1 MVEFM
6 QENRLHQ
13 GKPNISIDE
22 AAILAQAGRG
32 DMEAMGYLIIKYQGR
47 IYNTI
52 LKICAN
58 KDDAAELTQDTFVKA
73 IEKINDFQ
81 GKSSFYT
88 WIFRIA
94 INHTL
99 NYCKRK
105 FKIGLDSLD
114 APYGSDSEQGNRKL
128 LKEFL
133 ADNASPDPA
142 ALAQNKEI
150 YEFIYKAIMK
160 LNSDQRAVI
169 VLCDI
174 EGMNYNQIAEV
185 LEIELG
191 TVKSRLARA
200 RSILKEILD
209 TVM

>member
-6 QENRLHQ
+6 QEKQLQTQRRNV
-13 GKPNISIDE
+13 SIDE
-22 AAILAQAGRG
+22 VAILARARG
-32 DMEAMGYLIIKYQGR
+32 GDTEAMEQLILKYQGR

-94 INHTL
+94 VNHTL

-105 FKIGLDSLD
+105 FKLGFDSLD
-114 APYGSDSEQGNRKL
+114 RPHGGDSEQGRKV

-133 ADNASPDPA
+133 ADSASPDPV
-142 ALAQNKEI
+142 ALTQNKEI
-150 YEFIYKAIMK
+150 YELVYRAIAK
-160 LNSDQRAVI
+160 LDNNQRAVV

-174 EGMNYNQIAEV
+174 EGMNYAQIADV
-185 LEIELG
+185 LEVGLG
-191 TVKSRLARA
+191 TVKSRLARG
-200 RSILKEILD
+200 RKNLKEILD
-209 TVM
+209 TVL

>member
-1 MVEFM
+1 M
-6 QENRLHQ
+6 QEEQLHIKQ
-13 GKPNISIDE
+13 QNISIDE
-22 AAILAQAGRG
+22 TAILAQARDG
-32 DMEAMGYLIIKYQGR
+32 DTKAMEHLIIKYQAG

-94 INHTL
+94 VNHTL

-105 FKIGLDSLD
+105 FKLGLNSLD
-114 APYGSDSEQGNRKL
+114 APCGGESEQGRMM

-133 ADNASPDPA
+133 ADTASPDPVV
-142 ALAQNKEI
+142 LAQNKEI
-150 YEFIYKAIMK
+150 YEFVSKALMK
-160 LNSDQRAVI
+160 LNSDQRAVV

-174 EGMNYNQIAEV
+174 EGMNYARIADV
-185 LEIELG
+185 LEVGLG
-191 TVKSRLARA
+191 TVKSRLARG
-200 RSILKEILD
+200 RRNLREILD
-209 TVM
+209 TVL

>member
-1 MVEFM
+1 M
-6 QENRLHQ
+6 QENQLQAQRQ
-13 GKPNISIDE
+13 NVSIDE
-22 AAILAQAGRG
+22 VAILARARDG
-32 DMEAMGYLIIKYQGR
+32 DTEAMEQLILKYQGR

-73 IEKINDFQ
+73 IEKINVFQ

-94 INHTL
+94 VNHTL

-105 FKIGLDSLD
+105 FKLGFDSLD
-114 APYGSDSEQGNRKL
+114 RPQGSDSEQGRKT

-133 ADNASPDPA
+133 SDSTSPDPV

-150 YEFIYKAIMK
+150 YELVSRAIVK
-160 LNSDQRAVI
+160 LDGNQRAVV

-174 EGMNYNQIAEV
+174 EGMSYAQIAEV
-185 LEIELG
+185 LEVGLG
-191 TVKSRLARA
+191 TVKSRLARG
-200 RSILKEILD
+200 RKNLKEILD
-209 TVM
+209 TVL

>member
-6 QENRLHQ
+6 QENQLQAKRQ
-13 GKPNISIDE
+13 NVSIDE
-22 AAILAQAGRG
+22 AAILARARSG
-32 DMEAMGYLIIKYQGR
+32 DTEAMEQLILKYQGR

-73 IEKINDFQ
+73 IEKIDNFK

-94 INHTL
+94 VNHTL

-105 FKIGLDSLD
+105 FKLGFDSLD
-114 APYGSDSEQGNRKL
+114 RPQGSESQQGAMA

-133 ADNASPDPA
+133 ADSSSPDPV
-142 ALAQNKEI
+142 ALTQNKEI
-150 YEFIYKAIMK
+150 YELVSGAIVK
-160 LNSDQRAVI
+160 LDGNQRAVV

-174 EGMNYNQIAEV
+174 EGMSYAQIAEV
-185 LEIELG
+185 LEVGLG
-191 TVKSRLARA
+191 TVKSRLSRG
-200 RSILKEILD
+200 RKNLKEILD
-209 TVM
+209 TVL

>member
-6 QENRLHQ
+6 QENQLQAQRR
-13 GKPNISIDE
+13 NVSIDE
-22 AAILAQAGRG
+22 VAILARARAG
-32 DMEAMGYLIIKYQGR
+32 DTEAMEQLILKYQGR
-47 IYNTI
+47 IYNVI

-73 IEKINDFQ
+73 IEKIGDFQ

-94 INHTL
+94 VNHTL

-105 FKIGLDSLD
+105 FKLGFDSLD
-114 APYGSDSEQGNRKL
+114 RPGGSDSEQGRKM

-133 ADNASPDPA
+133 ADSASPDPVM
-142 ALAQNKEI
+142 LAQNKEI
-150 YEFIYKAIMK
+150 YELVFRAIVR
-160 LNSDQRAVI
+160 LDSNQRAAV

-174 EGMNYNQIAEV
+174 EGMSYAQIAEV
-185 LEIELG
+185 LEIGLG
-191 TVKSRLARA
+191 TVKSRLARG
-200 RSILKEILD
+200 RKNLKEILD
-209 TVM
+209 TVL

>member
-1 MVEFM
+1 M
-6 QENRLHQ
+6 QEEQLHIE
-13 GKPNISIDE
+13 KRNISIDE
-22 AAILAQAGRG
+22 TAILARVRG
-32 DMEAMGYLIIKYQGR
+32 GDTAAMEHLIIKYQAR

-73 IEKINDFQ
+73 IEKINTFQ

-94 INHTL
+94 VNHTL

-105 FKIGLDSLD
+105 FKLGFDSLD
-114 APYGSDSEQGNRKL
+114 ASYGGDSEQGRRL
-128 LKEFL
+128 LKDFL
-133 ADNASPDPA
+133 ADTASPDPV

-150 YEFIYKAIMK
+150 YEFVSRALMK

-174 EGMNYNQIAEV
+174 EGMNYAQIANV
-185 LEIELG
+185 LEIGLG
-191 TVKSRLARA
+191 TVKSRLARG
-200 RSILKEILD
+200 RKNLREILD
-209 TVM
+209 TVL